1 MSPFA
6 TTVETRVASPR
17 HAFSLTLLG
26 RFALEVE
33 GERVTVATGAQRL
46 LAFIGLRGPAG
57 RDYVSGSLWPDVSE
71 EHAHGSL
78 RTMLWR
84 IRTNLPGLVDDCD
97 DGVLTL
103 SAGTRVDAGEARAR
117 DLRALA
123 EPESVEG
130 GDLMGLL
137 GMGDLLPGWYDDWVI
152 IEREQLRQLRLHA
165 LETVAAHLARRGRY
179 GYAIHALL
187 RALEREPLRESAHRS
202 LIRMHL
208 EENNVE
214 EALRQ
219 YHALARLLRRE
230 LGVEPSELTRRLFT
244 GVADVAAP
252 RTVAEPGRR

>member
-137 GMGDLLPGWYDDWVI
+137 GMGDLLPGWYDDWVLS
-152 IEREQLRQLRLHA
+152 EREVIRQLSLHA
-165 LETVAAHLARRGRY
+165 LHVAAESLAAQGRL
-179 GYAIHALL
+179 GAAIQVALQGL
-187 RALEREPLRESAHRS
+187 RIDPLRESAHR
-202 LIRMHL
+202 LVIELHL
-208 EENNVE
+208 AEGNVS
-214 EALRQ
+214 EARRQ
-219 YHALARLLRRE
+219 YEACCRLMWSE
-230 LGVEPSELTRRLFT
+230 LGVGPSPQLRELVTWSLVPSE
-244 GVADVAAP
+244 G
-252 RTVAEPGRR
+252 